1 MHIKCIFSQGVCM
14 HVDHLSQFAQQLR
27 NTSQS
32 LCGSSEVSVLKDQL
46 HQLRV
51 SSAHCL
57 LQNCTHS
64 STQPSLPCTA
74 PMRFTEDAYVGRQG
88 KVLKGQWK
96 LDTNDLFVWFQ
107 TCVIFS
113 FFPEEYTQRYSP
125 ESHGNS
131 FKYNERERGLGL
143 SISKNEN
150 INIELS
156 ACVVYS
162 KIYHSSYAYMH
173 PNNPLIIRN
182 WTDVSN
188 GLKVLDVRAAI
199 DLLLS

>member
-1 MHIKCIFSQGVCM
+1 MHINCIFSQGVCM

-96 LDTNDLFVWFQ
+96 LDTNDLFVWL
-107 TCVIFS
+107 CL
-113 FFPEEYTQRYSP
+113 FFLRNIHRYSP

-131 FKYNERERGLGL
+131 FQYNERERGLGL

-150 INIELS
+150 NMNIEVS

-162 KIYHSSYAYMH
+162 KIYHSSYVYMH
-173 PNNPLIIRN
+173 PYNPLIIHN

-188 GLKVLDVRAAI
+188 GLKGLDVSAAI
-199 DLLLS
+199 ELLLS